1 MVIIYQGYE
10 IILEVCGKAL
20 ERPVVLLENGAFH
33 VARGFSDAIELINVL
48 NNEEA

>member
-10 IILEVCGKAL
+10 IILEAFGKVL
-20 ERPVVLLENGAFH
+20 PRPVVILEGGAFH
-33 VARGFSDAIELINVL
+33 VARDFSDAVDLINVL

>member
-10 IILEVCGKAL
+10 IILEVCGKVL
-20 ERPVVLLENGAFH
+20 ERPVVLLEGDAFH
-33 VARGFSDAIELINVL
+33 VARDFSDAIDLINVL